1 MAPKVFDSASLPEG
15 REYVLKYNTS
25 DEFLPSTVLASNF
38 TLLASGNGK
47 NVPVSSVEYLR
58 GENTLYIYPER
69 VYNRNATYLLS
80 ATENLLLANGE
91 TASVSQ
97 VAIEPEIEWAAE
109 PCGVSVAYSTYKKN
123 GVYLYVLNGQTKFS
137 AEFQIVNTDRET
149 KYGVPYTIYPSGD
162 PSVVFSAGTFDITAG
177 GSVSVSAMVEDYI
190 MGQGETVE
198 ILIGA

>member
-91 TASVSQ
+91 TASVSR
-97 VAIEPEIEWAAE
+97 VALEPELEWAAE
-109 PCGVSVAYSTYKKN
+109 PYGVSVAYSTYKKN
-123 GVYLYVLNGQTKFS
+123 DVYLYVLNGQTKFS
-137 AEFQIVNTDRET
+137 AEFQIVNNT
-149 KYGVPYTIYPSGD
+149 KEAKNGVPYTIYPSGD
-162 PSVVFSAGTFDITAG
+162 PSIILGEGTVDIPAG
-177 GSVSVSAMVEDYI
+177 GSVTVSAFVEEYV
-190 MGQGETVE
+190 MGKGETIE
-198 ILIGA
+198 IEI